1 MADDGLLIPIQFT
14 LEEARAALNELEARA
29 RKAGQGA
36 GDGLGKGLEGGL
48 AGLKKSMG
56 PAREQMMF
64 FTSMLGELGPAGK
77 TAQIALTGV
86 AGAILGGGGL
96 LAGMELARLAFG
108 AIGASMEEADA
119 KAKATTQTL
128 KSLTDASRAAYM
140 AEAAR
145 LAQAQGNQ
153 NFDVAQRLL
162 AVTREEEAAKRDLAA
177 ATWSWQASAAQG
189 RIDDARAGRAAIL
202 ATEAETKS
210 LRDKNAVFEA
220 GKAANAAAWAM
231 QEEKA
236 RRIVAAEEKAKADA
250 KAAKAKKDAD
260 ARKADADVVAR
271 VNAEMKAEED
281 AANERAATALAEDQ
295 AERNRNQKAIDHES
309 FLMELADEA
318 HQRQMDYFAQEAQAF
333 EQSMTMDAVK
343 SFSSQFVAAF
353 RPVLLT
359 SAAYDRAMKAA
370 GGTAQNTAD
379 LSIAA
384 FASMTQGILAS
395 MAEQAA
401 VESLLEVARAF
412 AAYARYDYKA
422 AGEHMTSAGVFAA
435 AAAAAGASAYV
446 IGQTRGMTAAEKASV
461 ADAQASNAGGAGSTG
476 GAREFGGTG
485 STGSGGTITVRETVY
500 VIGDAFES
508 PAETARRAARTMA
521 LANRLDMV
529 RRAG

>member
-1 MADDGLLIPIQFT
+1 MADEGLLIPIQFT

-29 RKAGQGA
+29 RKAGQSAGEGA
-36 GDGLGKGLEGGL
+36 SKGFEGGL

-64 FTSMLGELGPAGK
+64 FTSALGELGPAGK
-77 TAQIALTGV
+77 TAQVALTGI
-86 AGAILGGGGL
+86 AGAVLGGGGL

-119 KAKATTQTL
+119 KAKATTQAL
-128 KSLTDASRAAYM
+128 KSLTDASRAAYV

-145 LAQAQGNQ
+145 LAQAQGVQ
-153 NFDVAQRLL
+153 TFDVAQRLL

-177 ATWSWQASAAQG
+177 ATWSWQASAARG
-189 RIDDARAGRAAIL
+189 RIDEARAGREAIL
-202 ATEAETKS
+202 ATETETKK
-210 LRDKNAVFEA
+210 LRDKTAVIEA
-220 GKAANAAAWAM
+220 GKAANAAAWAL
-231 QEEKA
+231 QEEEA

-271 VNAEMKAEED
+271 VNAELKAEED

-295 AERNRNQKAIDHES
+295 AERNRNQRAIDHAS

-318 HQRQMDYFAQEAQAF
+318 HQRQMDYFEKEAQAF
-333 EQSMTMDAVK
+333 EQSMTMDAVR

-384 FASMTQGILAS
+384 FAAMTQGILAS

-422 AGEHMTSAGVFAA
+422 GSEHMVSAGAFAA
-435 AAAAAGASAYV
+435 AAAAAGVSAYV

-461 ADAQASNAGGAGSTG
+461 ADAQASSAGGGSTG
-476 GAREFGGTG
+476 GAREFGGSG
-485 STGSGGTITVRETVY
+485 STGSGGTTTVKETVY
-500 VIGDAFES
+500 VIGDPFET
-508 PAETARRAARTMA
+508 PAETARRAARVMQ
-521 LANRLDMV
+521 LAGRLDMV